1 MDREP
6 CGMIAG
12 AYDPFRREKIDI
24 YVRDGLIERI
34 VPAAKRTDSDAGADE
49 ADSDDADSID
59 AGSNETAA
67 GNSRVLDA
75 NGYVVTPG
83 LVETHIHLDKA
94 FLSERLERPAANLG
108 EAIAMTAALKPG
120 YTAEDVTARSR
131 RALDRSFAFGVSLLR
146 AQVEIDP
153 VLGLLSLASALAL
166 KAEFAGRMTL
176 QLVAFPQ
183 EGIFNQPG
191 TARLLRE
198 AIRLG
203 ADAVGGIPYNDRD
216 SGEHLDFVFRLA
228 ADAGLPVDLHLD
240 FSDDPTQLAIEDVIA
255 RTREYGLEGRVC
267 VGHLTSL
274 GSVPPDRARRIG
286 ERMAEAGIHVFA
298 LPATDLYLNGR
309 GDTHAVRRG
318 IAPVG
323 LLLDAGVNV
332 CFGTNNL
339 RNAFTPF
346 GTGDPLDVALLLA
359 QTSYMGTETDADRL
373 LGMCTDRAAAALGV
387 DDRRIR
393 PGAPADFALIR
404 AESVQDLI
412 YDRPRDRMAIR
423 GGRLV

>member
-1 MDREP
+1 M
-6 CGMIAG
+6 
-12 AYDPFRREKIDI
+12 
-24 YVRDGLIERI
+24 VERV
-34 VPAAKRTDSDAGADE
+34 VPAANR
-49 ADSDDADSID
+49 ADS
-59 AGSNETAA
+59 AA
-67 GNSRVLDA
+67 GDSRVLDA
-75 NGYVVTPG
+75 SGYVATPG
-83 LVETHIHLDKA
+83 LVETHIHMDKA
-94 FLSERLERPAANLG
+94 FLSERLERPAATLG
-108 EAIAMTAALKPG
+108 EAIEMTAALKPG
-120 YTAEDVTARSR
+120 YTLADVTARSR
-131 RALDRSFAFGVSLLR
+131 RALERSLSFGVSLLR

-153 VLGLLSLASALAL
+153 VLGLLSLESALAL

-176 QLVAFPQ
+176 QFVAFPQ

-191 TARLLRE
+191 AARLLRE

-216 SGEHLDFVFRLA
+216 AGEHLDFVFRLA
-228 ADAGLPVDLHLD
+228 AEAGLPVDLHLD
-240 FSDDPTQLAIEDVIA
+240 FSDDPMQLAIEDVIV
-255 RTREYGLEGRVC
+255 RTLEYGLEGRVC

-274 GSVPPDRARRIG
+274 GSVPPDRARRI
-286 ERMAEAGIHVFA
+286 AEHLAKAGIHVFT

-346 GTGDPLDVALLLA
+346 GTGDPLDIALLLA
-359 QTSYMGTETDADRL
+359 QTSYMGTEADAARL
-373 LGMCTDRAAAALGV
+373 LGMCTDRAATALGI
-387 DDRRIR
+387 DSWALR

-404 AESVQDLI
+404 ADSVQDLI
-412 YDRPRDRMAIR
+412 YDRPRERLSLR
-423 GGRLV
+423 GGRLLA

>member
-1 MDREP
+1 METRAFDL
-6 CGMIAG
+6 IAG
-12 AYDPFRREKIDI
+12 ALDPSSGEKIDI
-24 YVRDGLIERI
+24 EMRDGAILGIA
-34 VPAAKRTDSDAGADE
+34 PAAPGASALEKCVFDASGF
-49 ADSDDADSID
+49 I
-59 AGSNETAA
+59 
-67 GNSRVLDA
+67 
-75 NGYVVTPG
+75 VTPG

-120 YTAEDVTARSR
+120 YTLEDVTARSR
-131 RALDRSFAFGVSLLR
+131 RALDRALSFGVALLR

-153 VLGLLSLASALAL
+153 VLGLLSFESALAL
-166 KAEFAGRMTL
+166 KEELAGSIAL

-183 EGIFNQPG
+183 EGIFNCAG
-191 TARLLRE
+191 TESLLRE
-198 AIRLG
+198 AVSRG
-203 ADAVGGIPYNDRD
+203 ADAIGGIPYNDRD
-216 SGEHLDFVFRLA
+216 TAEHLDFVFRLA

-240 FSDDPTQLAIEDVIA
+240 FSDDPEQLAILDVIH

-274 GSVPPDRARRIG
+274 GSVPPEHARRIADG
-286 ERMAEAGIHVFA
+286 MAEAGIHVFA

-318 IAPVG
+318 ITPVS

-332 CFGTNNL
+332 CYGTNNL

-346 GTGDPLDVALLLA
+346 GTGDPLDIALLLA
-359 QTSYMGTETDADRL
+359 QTAYMGTPGDARRL
-373 LGMCTDRAAAALGV
+373 LDMCTGRAAKALGV
-387 DDRRIR
+387 EGWTLR

-404 AESVQDLI
+404 ADCVQDLV
-412 YDRPRDRMAIR
+412 YDRPRERVSIR
-423 GGRLV
+423 GGKLLTRSV